1 MPGFRIARAEIHAD
15 LMEMAR
21 DDARLTVE
29 TDAALATPRGQALRV
44 LLYLFG
50 RDDAIRLLR
59 AG

>member
-1 MPGFRIARAEIHAD
+1 MRTRRWQPI
-15 LMEMAR
+15 AR
-21 DDARLTVE
+21 DDARLVVE
-29 TDAALATPRGQALRV
+29 TDAHLTSARGAALRV